1 MVTMTM
7 TVSAGTAAQLPEL
20 LRGLSPIGTPETVRV
35 EPAPALDRVLPAN
48 VTRLR
53 GPGPVSS
60 PPEAHGTRRRIKLEV
75 GAEEAH
81 EQVVQVAA
89 ELFGI
94 LRTGS
99 VPPCP

>member
-1 MVTMTM
+1 M
-7 TVSAGTAAQLPEL
+7 
-20 LRGLSPIGTPETVRV
+20 
-35 EPAPALDRVLPAN
+35 
-48 VTRLR
+48 
-53 GPGPVSS
+53 
-60 PPEAHGTRRRIKLEV
+60 KLEV